1 MVLLAAALTLSAVH
15 GLVVTAVARADV
27 CDAVPSLP
35 LVPNPAK
42 IGCKAA
48 IHPVRTI
55 GRVAHVVTHPVQ
67 AIGHVVAAPLRAAG
81 DQVMQGI
88 TSWVESGAAWLVG
101 QAGKLINQTTTPRL
115 QSPWFLRQYGTMA
128 ALAAVFALPLLLVS
142 VLQGVVRRDGGV
154 IVRAA
159 LVHLP
164 LAFALTAMAVVIVE
178 LFLGLTDAM
187 AGQVAGSVG
196 SDAEAFFKDT
206 AKALGAVLLA
216 SGGTSPLPLFAVFLG
231 ALVAAVGAFFVWIEL
246 LIRSA
251 AIYVAVL
258 FLPFTFV
265 AMIWPATQRW
275 CRRLIELLAAIILA
289 KFVIVAIMA
298 LAAAGLGHSRS
309 HDAFNGV
316 LAGTAL
322 MLLAAFSPFALLKLI
337 PLAEGA
343 AHAAGSHRGAG
354 ASTLGPTASPGA
366 VMRRAL
372 DANWGTAGGTPAL
385 AGAGAGAHAGA
396 GTGAGAGAGMAGAGA
411 SAAQAG
417 GQAAG
422 SRAQNIGGAATR
434 TEDPTT
440 DGAADPQVDGG
451 LGGQP
456 AGAGSAGRS
465 GGESGSPASDS
476 PPPAP
481 DPGLEAMRATQ
492 SETPAPPVEPAR
504 EMPRPADR
512 EAGL

>member
-1 MVLLAAALTLSAVH
+1 
-15 GLVVTAVARADV
+15 
-27 CDAVPSLP
+27 
-35 LVPNPAK
+35 
-42 IGCKAA
+42 
-48 IHPVRTI
+48 
-55 GRVAHVVTHPVQ
+55 
-67 AIGHVVAAPLRAAG
+67 
-81 DQVMQGI
+81 MQGI

-101 QAGKLINQTTTPRL
+101 QAGKLIDQTTTPRL

-164 LAFALTAMAVVIVE
+164 LAFALTVMAVVIVE

-216 SGGTSPLPLFAVFLG
+216 SGGASPLPLFAVFLG

-372 DANWGTAGGTPAL
+372 DANWGNAGGTPGL
-385 AGAGAGAHAGA
+385 AGGGAHA
-396 GTGAGAGAGMAGAGA
+396 GAGAGAGMGGAGV
-411 SAAQAG
+411 SAAQAV
-417 GQAAG
+417 G

-434 TEDPTT
+434 PQEPRS
-440 DGAADPQVDGG
+440 DGAPDPQADGG

-456 AGAGSAGRS
+456 AGAASGGRS
-465 GGESGSPASDS
+465 GGEPGSPASVS
-476 PPPAP
+476 PPAAP

-492 SETPAPPVEPAR
+492 SDTPAPPVEPAR

-512 EAGL
+512 EGGL

>member
-1 MVLLAAALTLSAVH
+1 
-15 GLVVTAVARADV
+15 
-27 CDAVPSLP
+27 
-35 LVPNPAK
+35 
-42 IGCKAA
+42 
-48 IHPVRTI
+48 
-55 GRVAHVVTHPVQ
+55 
-67 AIGHVVAAPLRAAG
+67 
-81 DQVMQGI
+81 
-88 TSWVESGAAWLVG
+88 
-101 QAGKLINQTTTPRL
+101 
-115 QSPWFLRQYGTMA
+115 MA
-128 ALAAVFALPLLLVS
+128 ALAALFALPLLLVS

-216 SGGTSPLPLFAVFLG
+216 SGGASPLPLFAVFLG
-231 ALVAAVGAFFVWIEL
+231 ALVAAMGAFFVWIEL

-251 AIYVAVL
+251 AIYVAV
-258 FLPFTFV
+258 
-265 AMIWPATQRW
+265 PATQRW

-372 DANWGTAGGTPAL
+372 DANWGTAHGTPGL
-385 AGAGAGAHAGA
+385 AGGGAHA
-396 GTGAGAGAGMAGAGA
+396 GAGAGAGMGGAGV
-411 SAAQAG
+411 SAAQAV
-417 GQAAG
+417 G
-422 SRAQNIGGAATR
+422 SRAQNIGGSATR
-434 TEDPTT
+434 PQEPTS
-440 DGAADPQVDGG
+440 DGAPDPQADGG
-451 LGGQP
+451 LGTES

-465 GGESGSPASDS
+465 GGEPGSPASVS
-476 PPPAP
+476 PPAAP

-492 SETPAPPVEPAR
+492 SDSPAPPVEPAR
-504 EMPRPADR
+504 EVPRPADR
-512 EAGL
+512 EGGL

>member
-1 MVLLAAALTLSAVH
+1 MVLLAAVLTLTAAH
-15 GLVVTAVARADV
+15 GLLVPAMARADV

-42 IGCKAA
+42 LGCKAA
-48 IHPVRTI
+48 IHPIRTI
-55 GRVAHVVTHPVQ
+55 GRVAHAITHPVQ
-67 AIGHVVAAPLRAAG
+67 TIGHVVAAPLRAAG

-128 ALAAVFALPLLLVS
+128 ALAALFALPLLLVS

-178 LFLGLTDAM
+178 LLLGLTDAM

-206 AKALGAVLLA
+206 AKALSTVLVA
-216 SGGTSPLPLFAVFLG
+216 SGGASPLPLFAVFLG

-337 PLAEGA
+337 PFAEGA

-372 DANWGTAGGTPAL
+372 DANWGTAGGTPGL
-385 AGAGAGAHAGA
+385 AGGGAHAGA
-396 GTGAGAGAGMAGAGA
+396 GVGAGMGGAA
-411 SAAQAG
+411 VSAAQAV
-417 GQAAG
+417 G

-434 TEDPTT
+434 PQEPTS
-440 DGAADPQVDGG
+440 DGAPDPQADGG

-456 AGAGSAGRS
+456 AGAASAGRS
-465 GGESGSPASDS
+465 GGEPGRSEASNPPP

-481 DPGLEAMRATQ
+481 DPGLEAMRATR
-492 SETPAPPVEPAR
+492 SDAPAPPVEPAH
-504 EMPRPADR
+504 EVPRPADR
-512 EAGL
+512 EGGL